1 MVLMEKG
8 NILIIDD
15 DPVIRN
21 VFRDVFSQTVGY
33 TLDTAQD
40 GYEGIKK
47 IKEQDYDV
55 VFTDLTMPGM
65 TGIDFIREAKKIR
78 HSLPVVVLTGYSTL
92 ENAVNAMREGA
103 RDFITKPFNV
113 RTLLSIVERIAGEAR
128 LCNRI
133 LANSDYQ
140 SFIGKLNA
148 ELVKKVQEIGIL
160 QAISTELD
168 GIYNNKEI
176 YERIVEMAS
185 RLLMTKEVSFGI
197 IEGGVFR
204 IKRAIGALER
214 DIPLAGTLLEM
225 VMRTRNYC
233 VAQHGMPNPHTGV
246 PLEAQFISIPLTVKD
261 EVFGILNLSAK
272 ADGTSFTEDEIS
284 LAVTFA
290 KKAAQRIE
298 NNALYEMF
306 YNNLIDTLK
315 SLVISIEARDSYTR
329 HHSERV
335 TKYALQIADRM
346 DLGREEKEA
355 IRFGGYLHDIGKIG
369 VRDTILLKPDRL
381 TAEEMKEIRLHP
393 VIGGNII
400 KPIHYL
406 PREREM
412 IVHHHE
418 RFDGKG
424 YPNGIS
430 GNDIPITAR
439 ILAVADAFDAMTSS
453 RPYRNTLTHKEAVNE
468 IVRCSNAQFD
478 GAVVKAF
485 LQTPAGRG
493 ELHAA

>member
-1 MVLMEKG
+1 MEKG
-8 NILIIDD
+8 NILVIDD
-15 DPVIRN
+15 DPVVRN
-21 VFRDVFSQTVGY
+21 VFRDVFLQTGGY

-40 GYEGIKK
+40 GYEGIRK
-47 IKEQDYDV
+47 ITEQDYDV

-65 TGIDFIREAKKIR
+65 TGIDFIREVRKIR
-78 HSLPVVVLTGYSTL
+78 HSLPVVVITGYSTL

-113 RTLLSIVERIAGEAR
+113 RTLLSIVERIAGESR
-128 LCNRI
+128 LCSRI

-140 SFIGKLNA
+140 SFIGRLNE

-168 GIYNNKEI
+168 GIDNNKEI

-185 RLLMTKEVSFGI
+185 RLLMTREVSFGI
-197 IEGGVFR
+197 IEGGLFR

-214 DIPLAGTLLEM
+214 EIPLSGTLLE
-225 VMRTRNYC
+225 VAVKTRNYC
-233 VAQHGMPNPHTGV
+233 VAQPGMPNPHTGA
-246 PLEAQFISIPLTVKD
+246 PLEAQFLSIPFTVKD
-261 EVFGILNLSAK
+261 EVFGILNVSAK
-272 ADGTSFTEDEIS
+272 ADGASFTEDEIS
-284 LAVTFA
+284 LALTFA
-290 KKAAQRIE
+290 KKAAQRME

-306 YNNLIDTLK
+306 YNNLINTLK

-329 HHSERV
+329 RHSERV

-346 DLGREEKEA
+346 NLNTEEKDA

-381 TAEEMKEIRLHP
+381 TPEERKEIRLHP

-400 KPIHYL
+400 RPIHFL

-424 YPNGIS
+424 YPDGIS
-430 GNDIPITAR
+430 GRDIPITAR
-439 ILAVADAFDAMTSS
+439 ILAVADTYDAMTSS
-453 RPYRNTLTHKEAVNE
+453 RPYRSALTHRQAMEE
-468 IVRCSNAQFD
+468 IVKCSNTQFD
-478 GAVVKAF
+478 AVVVRAF
-485 LQTPAGRG
+485 LQTPVGQG
-493 ELHAA
+493 ELHAV

>member
-1 MVLMEKG
+1 MEKG
-8 NILIIDD
+8 NILVIDD
-15 DPVIRN
+15 DPIVRN
-21 VFRDVFSQTVGY
+21 VFRDVFSQTDGY

-40 GYEGIKK
+40 GYEGIRK
-47 IKEQDYDV
+47 ITEQEYDV

-65 TGIDFIREAKKIR
+65 TGIDFIREARKIR
-78 HSLPVVVLTGYSTL
+78 HSLSFVVITGYSTL

-113 RTLLSIVERIAGEAR
+113 RTLFSIVERIAGESR
-128 LCNRI
+128 LCSRI

-140 SFIGKLNA
+140 SFIGRLNE

-176 YERIVEMAS
+176 YERIVDMAS
-185 RLLMTKEVSFGI
+185 RLLMAREVSFGI
-197 IEGGVFR
+197 IEGGLFR

-214 DIPLAGTLLEM
+214 EIPLSGTLLE
-225 VMRTRNYC
+225 VVVKTRNYC
-233 VAQHGMPNPHTGV
+233 VAQPGMPNPHTGA
-246 PLEAQFISIPLTVKD
+246 PLEAQFLSIPFTVKD
-261 EVFGILNLSAK
+261 EVFGILNVSAK
-272 ADGTSFTEDEIS
+272 ADGASFTEDEIS
-284 LAVTFA
+284 LALTFA

-298 NNALYEMF
+298 NNALYDMF
-306 YNNLIDTLK
+306 YNNLINTLK

-329 HHSERV
+329 RHSERV

-346 DLGREEKEA
+346 NLDTDEKEA

-369 VRDTILLKPDRL
+369 VRDTILLKPAPL
-381 TAEEMKEIRLHP
+381 NPEEWEEIRLHP

-400 KPIHYL
+400 RPIHFL

-430 GNDIPITAR
+430 GRDIPITAR
-439 ILAVADAFDAMTSS
+439 ILAVADTYDAMTSS
-453 RPYRNTLTHKEAVNE
+453 RPYRSALTHKQALED
-468 IVRCSNAQFD
+468 IVKCSNTQFD
-478 GAVVKAF
+478 ATVVRAF

-493 ELHAA
+493 ELHAV